1 MDHLEYSECGELER
15 ILQDPNA
22 QPCGLRLQYLRDI
35 TNNFSSRQELGRGGF
50 GVVYKV

>member
-1 MDHLEYSECGELER
+1 MDHLESNEFDELER
-15 ILQDPNA
+15 ILHDPNA

-35 TNNFSSRQELGRGGF
+35 KNNFSSKQELGRGGF